1 MYSLHGTFKTKMGL
15 TAAVLLSLACPL
27 TTLAAEKT
35 YDGIS
40 RWGATEATEGD
51 PITVNELNGW
61 GSSAT
66 DPVHLT
72 VGTKKTKNVT
82 VHNYSAGEGS
92 TTEVHGQN
100 ISFGGEY
107 GDKQIG
113 GFWVDTGTITIG
125 DEDTKNIS
133 LTEMRGQ
140 KGAQITINGGSE
152 SLNLGKI
159 NAGQTIIRAGGAN
172 TGKVTVD
179 SIGLWGNYH
188 DDDQKVYGADVVIDG
203 TRGITV
209 NQDIS
214 AKMNSKLQ
222 LGTKSNKG
230 DVQIRGK
237 NEWGSSVSAE
247 NGSIVSITAGGKIG
261 ASGNVNAVN
270 GNSTVTMQGA
280 GIDIDGRVHA
290 TGSHYGD
297 EKAPQISLTAE
308 DSHGKRGNVNV
319 QGLDV
324 DNQGSI
330 TVKGDTVTI
339 DDRKVKQQQDYSIHS
354 ANGSTVSIDSNTIT
368 MNKGVAFQGG
378 GEMTLKG
385 EKKVSIGSS
394 TQWPYR
400 SFDMTGGNLYVGGKE
415 AETVLNGSV
424 SMIAEYGKESTA
436 TIDGDKITINAT
448 ITPDKFQNGSDRNQ
462 SLAIY
467 DQDTDLTIGN
477 DGTRSTVI
485 NGNLEFSGNK
495 AVMYGNEITINGLRG
510 KEEWPHPAAIKT
522 DQPVQMSIGQ
532 AGTQQTNIV
541 GYLDFMP
548 ENDYKNVQGN
558 EIAIAGQN
566 VILDNAGY
574 DVMYAGNS
582 KDVRIGSDFAGNT
595 SENTVLKG
603 TVKVSGLTKD
613 GHFGIHGKHIILS
626 DGASAEDN
634 STTDIEKD
642 VTDSHDAFIALNG
655 GDHPFTIGDDDS
667 NVSVDGRVLSLSG
680 DIDVNGKNI
689 HIYEGTNKNQYVVLT
704 HTNRINLGGD
714 TTENLQL
721 DGGFCAQ
728 GAAKGENGSALKG
741 KNIVIHTADG
751 HDAITT
757 QSQNITVGGE
767 VTDSIDINGRIL
779 SRSGD
784 IDVNGKNIH
793 LYDEANKNPYVA
805 VTEQSSLNFGSD
817 TTENLQIDG
826 GFLARGG
833 NDNGSALKGKNIVI
847 NASDGHDALL
857 SWSQKISVGSNAT
870 DYLGI
875 NGEVFSHGYSAPIS
889 MQGKNVVI
897 TGKGEDEALLY
908 TTGGQLD
915 VDGDVIAID
924 GTQTKYAAEVNGG
937 SMTIGH
943 DGTHGMIKGDL
954 ENYGSMK
961 IFLNGVDSVMDG
973 NIEDWALEH
982 PEGGEMGGVVLN
994 LKDGA
999 QWQFDG
1005 NPTVNTLDAVKG
1017 QIRFNP
1023 ASTNQKLT
1031 THLFNGDG
1039 ATVAINSTGTSHN
1052 NDRLYVIGAHTGR
1065 TALQLHSLNNGKW
1078 TDGALGSILASVGN
1092 EQGSFY
1098 VPDQEDRLFFHHT
1111 DLGTYETRKGDQ
1123 VTPRYNTDW
1132 YLKGFRKSA
1141 TDDDGHHTHVVRQLA
1156 GLHNVNYQIWRDE
1169 NDTLFKRLGDL
1180 HSPTSD
1186 HPEGIWV
1193 RSLGAEATRQ
1203 DGSEFAATTRFHE
1216 YQVGWDVL
1224 QNHSDSER
1232 HYQGLGFFYTQGK
1245 GSYFGGYSDVRGMG
1259 LGLYDTHVK
1268 KDGQYLDL
1276 VLKGTHLSGH
1286 LHGIGQGEHLDNNAY
1301 SIGAEYGWKRA
1312 FGRGWFVEPQTQL
1325 TLGWLDGADLM
1336 LDNGVHY
1343 HEDDI
1348 RSAVGRAGLR
1358 LGYEGKDAQFFLK
1371 ANWFHEFGGSSQL
1384 HLSDDEGALQLD
1396 EDYGD
1401 TWFEYGLGLTANLNK
1416 SSQLYADIEKSNTG
1430 TYHKKWGWDAGI
1442 RWMF

>member
-1 MYSLHGTFKTKMGL
+1 M
-15 TAAVLLSLACPL
+15 AAQ
-27 TTLAAEKT
+27 AAEKT
-35 YDGIS
+35 YDSIS
-40 RWGATEATEGD
+40 RWGAAEATEGD
-51 PITVNELNGW
+51 PITVNEVNGW
-61 GSSAT
+61 GSSEKGT
-66 DPVHLT
+66 VHLT
-72 VGTKKTKNVT
+72 VGTKDTKNVT
-82 VHNYSAGEGS
+82 IHNYSAGEGS

-152 SLNLGKI
+152 SLNLGKF

-179 SIGLWGNYH
+179 SIGMWGNYH
-188 DDDQKVYGADVVIDG
+188 DDDKKVHGADVVIDG
-203 TRGITV
+203 TQGITV
-209 NQDIS
+209 NQGV
-214 AKMNSKLQ
+214 AVTMKSKLQ
-222 LGTKSNKG
+222 LGTKNNKG
-230 DVQIRGK
+230 DVQI
-237 NEWGSSVSAE
+237 GSELNWQKLPYSISAD
-247 NGSIVSITAGGKIG
+247 NGSTVSVTAGGKISAAG
-261 ASGNVNAVN
+261 GITAIN
-270 GNSTVTMQGA
+270 GNSAIAMQGA
-280 GIDIDGRVHA
+280 DIDVGGRAMA
-290 TGSHYGD
+290 TGGPQKG
-297 EKAPQISLTAE
+297 EKAPQISLIAK
-308 DSHGKRGNVNV
+308 DYNGKRGNVNV

-330 TVKGDTVTI
+330 TVKGDVVTI
-339 DDRKVKQQQDYSIHS
+339 DDSKEKQQQNYSIHS
-354 ANGSTVSIDSNTIT
+354 ANGSTVSIDSNVLT

-385 EKKVSIGSS
+385 NNKVSIGSS

-400 SFDMTGGNLYVGGKE
+400 SLDMTGGKLYVGGKE

-477 DGTRSTVI
+477 DGTSSTVI

-510 KEEWPHPAAIKT
+510 KEEWSHPAAIKT

-548 ENDYKNVQGN
+548 ANDYKNVQGN

-613 GHFGIHGKHIILS
+613 GHFGIHGKHIVLS
-626 DGASAEDN
+626 DGASEQDN
-634 STTDIEKD
+634 YTTDIERD

-655 GDHPFTIGDDDS
+655 GDNPFTIGDEDS
-667 NVSVDGRVLSLSG
+667 NVSIDGRLLSMNG

-689 HIYEGTNKNQYVVLT
+689 HIYEGKNKNQYVVLT
-704 HTNRINLGGD
+704 HTNRINLGG
-714 TTENLQL
+714 
-721 DGGFCAQ
+721 
-728 GAAKGENGSALKG
+728 
-741 KNIVIHTADG
+741 
-751 HDAITT
+751 
-757 QSQNITVGGE
+757 
-767 VTDSIDINGRIL
+767 
-779 SRSGD
+779 
-784 IDVNGKNIH
+784 
-793 LYDEANKNPYVA
+793 
-805 VTEQSSLNFGSD
+805 D

-847 NASDGHDALL
+847 NAADGHDALL
-857 SWSQKISVGSNAT
+857 SWSQKILVGSNAT

-875 NGEVFSHGYSAPIS
+875 NGEVFSRGSAAPIS

-961 IFLNGVDSVMDG
+961 IFLNGADSVMNG
-973 NIEDWALEH
+973 NIEDWCLEH

-1005 NPTVNTLDAVKG
+1005 DSTVNTLDAVKG
-1017 QIRFNP
+1017 QIRFDP
-1023 ASTNQKLT
+1023 SSTNQKLT

-1039 ATVAINSTGTSHN
+1039 AVVAINSTGNSRN
-1052 NDRLYVIGAHTGR
+1052 NDRLYVIGSHTGR

-1078 TDGALGSILASVGN
+1078 SDGALGSILASVG
-1092 EQGSFY
+1092 EEKGSFY
-1098 VPDQEDRLFFHHT
+1098 VPDTEDRLFFHHT
-1111 DLGTYETRKGDQ
+1111 ELGRYETSKGDE

-1132 YLKGFRKSA
+1132 YLKGFTKSE
-1141 TDDDGHHTHVVRQLA
+1141 TDDDSHHTHVVRELA

-1169 NDTLFKRLGDL
+1169 DDTLFKRMGDL
-1180 HSPTSD
+1180 HTQAAE
-1186 HPEGIWV
+1186 HPEGVWA
-1193 RSLGAEATRQ
+1193 RSLGTSDERRS
-1203 DGSEFAATTRFHE
+1203 GEFSSKTRFHE
-1216 YQVGWDVL
+1216 YQAGYDVL
-1224 QNHSDSER
+1224 RGSSQNER
-1232 HYQGLGFFYTQGK
+1232 HYQGVGLSYTQGK
-1245 GSYFGGYSDVRGMG
+1245 GSYFGGYSDVTGWG
-1259 LGLYDTHVK
+1259 LGLYDTRVRS
-1268 KDGQYLDL
+1268 DGQYLDFA
-1276 VLKGTHLSGH
+1276 LKGTHLEGE
-1286 LHGIGQGEHLDNNAY
+1286 LHGACSHGENLDNNGY
-1301 SIGAEYGWKRA
+1301 TFGVEYGWKHP
-1312 FGRGWFVEPQTQL
+1312 FTPNKQGWFVEPQAQL
-1325 TLGWLDGADLM
+1325 TFGWLDGADLT
-1336 LDNGVHY
+1336 LANGVHY
-1343 HEDDI
+1343 HENNI
-1348 RSAVGRAGLR
+1348 KSAVGRAGLR
-1358 LGYEGKDAQFFLK
+1358 VGYEGQQAQFFAK
-1371 ANWFHEFGGSSQL
+1371 ADWFHEFGGSSQL
-1384 HLSDDEGALQLD
+1384 YLSDDEGQLYLD

-1401 TWFEYGLGLTANLNK
+1401 TWFAYGLGLTANLTKN
-1416 SSQLYADIEKSNTG
+1416 SQLYADIEKSNSG
-1430 TYHKKWGWDAGI
+1430 TYHEKWCWDVGV
-1442 RWMF
+1442 RWTF

>member
-1 MYSLHGTFKTKMGL
+1 MKHSHRKRHSAFKTKVGL
-15 TAAVLLSLACPL
+15 TTAILLTLSGPMAAQ
-27 TTLAAEKT
+27 AAEKT
-35 YDGIS
+35 YDSIS
-40 RWGATEATEGD
+40 RWGAAEATEGD
-51 PITVNELNGW
+51 PITVNEVNGW
-61 GSSAT
+61 GSSAN

-72 VGTKKTKNVT
+72 VGTKETKNVT
-82 VHNYSAGEGS
+82 IHNYSAGEGS

-100 ISFGGEY
+100 ISFGGKY
-107 GDKQIG
+107 MGKIDDKPMEIDG
-113 GFWVDTGTITIG
+113 NFWVSKGQIAIG
-125 DEDTKNIS
+125 DEDTKTIS
-133 LTEMRGQ
+133 MTHLRGDDR
-140 KGAQITINGGSE
+140 AEITVNGGTD
-152 SLNLGKI
+152 SLDIGELSVGTATARI
-159 NAGQTIIRAGGAN
+159 GGAN

-179 SIGLWGNYH
+179 SIGLWRGYNGPASAPY
-188 DDDQKVYGADVVIDG
+188 DVGADVVIDG
-203 TRGITV
+203 TQGITV
-209 NQDIS
+209 NKAIS
-214 AKMNSKLQ
+214 VTSNSKLQ
-222 LGTKSNKG
+222 LGTENNKG
-230 DVQIRGK
+230 DVQI
-237 NEWGSSVSAE
+237 GSQLNWQQLPYSISVD
-247 NGSIVSITAGGKIG
+247 NGSTVSVTAGGKISAAG
-261 ASGNVNAVN
+261 YIAAVN
-270 GNSTVTMQGA
+270 GNSAIAMQGA
-280 GIDIDGRVHA
+280 DIDIGGRAMA
-290 TGSHYGD
+290 TGGPQKG

-308 DSHGKRGNVNV
+308 DGNGKRGNVNV

-324 DNQGSI
+324 DNKGSI
-330 TVKGDTVTI
+330 TVKGDVVTI
-339 DDRKVKQQQDYSIHS
+339 DDRKEKQQQNYSIHS
-354 ANGSTVSIDSNTIT
+354 ANGSTVSINSNVLT

-378 GEMTLKG
+378 GEMMLKG
-385 EKKVSIGSS
+385 DKIVSIGSS
-394 TQWPYR
+394 VQWPYW
-400 SFDMTGGNLYVGGKE
+400 SLDMTGGNLYVGGKE

-477 DGTRSTVI
+477 DGTSSTVI

-510 KEEWPHPAAIKT
+510 KEEWSHPAAIKT

-532 AGTQQTNIV
+532 AGTQQTNII

-613 GHFGIHGKHIILS
+613 GHLGIHGKHIVLS
-626 DGASAEDN
+626 DGASEQDN
-634 STTDIEKD
+634 YTTDIERD

-655 GDHPFTIGDDDS
+655 GDNPFTIGDEDS
-667 NVSVDGRVLSLSG
+667 NVSIDGRLLSMNG

-689 HIYEGTNKNQYVVLT
+689 HIYEGTNKKQYVVLT
-704 HTNRINLGGD
+704 HTNRINLGG
-714 TTENLQL
+714 
-721 DGGFCAQ
+721 
-728 GAAKGENGSALKG
+728 
-741 KNIVIHTADG
+741 
-751 HDAITT
+751 
-757 QSQNITVGGE
+757 
-767 VTDSIDINGRIL
+767 
-779 SRSGD
+779 
-784 IDVNGKNIH
+784 
-793 LYDEANKNPYVA
+793 
-805 VTEQSSLNFGSD
+805 D

-847 NASDGHDALL
+847 NAADGHDALL
-857 SWSQKISVGSNAT
+857 SWSQKILVGSNAT

-875 NGEVFSHGYSAPIS
+875 NGEVFSHGSAAPIS

-961 IFLNGVDSVMDG
+961 IFLNGADSVMNG
-973 NIEDWALEH
+973 NIEDWCLEH

-1005 NPTVNTLDAVKG
+1005 DSTVNTLDAVKG
-1017 QIRFNP
+1017 QIRFDP
-1023 ASTNQKLT
+1023 SSTNQKLT

-1039 ATVAINSTGTSHN
+1039 AVVAINSTGNSRN
-1052 NDRLYVIGAHTGR
+1052 NDRLYVIGSHTGR

-1078 TDGALGSILASVGN
+1078 SDGALGSILASVG
-1092 EQGSFY
+1092 EEKGSFY
-1098 VPDQEDRLFFHHT
+1098 VPDTEDRLFFHHT
-1111 DLGTYETRKGDQ
+1111 ELGRYETSKGDK

-1132 YLKGFRKSA
+1132 YLKGFTKSE
-1141 TDDDGHHTHVVRQLA
+1141 TDDDGHHTHVVRELA

-1169 NDTLFKRLGDL
+1169 DDTLFKRMGDL
-1180 HSPTSD
+1180 HTQDAD
-1186 HPEGIWV
+1186 HPEGVWA
-1193 RSLGAEATRQ
+1193 RSLGTSDERRS
-1203 DGSEFAATTRFHE
+1203 GEFSSKTRFHE
-1216 YQVGWDVL
+1216 YQTGYDVL
-1224 QNHSDSER
+1224 RGSSQNER
-1232 HYQGLGFFYTQGK
+1232 HYQGVGLSYTQGK
-1245 GSYFGGYSDVRGMG
+1245 GSYLGGYSDVTGWG
-1259 LGLYDTHVK
+1259 LGLYDTRVK
-1268 KDGQYLDL
+1268 SDGQYLDFAL
-1276 VLKGTHLSGH
+1276 RGTHLEGE
-1286 LHGIGQGEHLDNNAY
+1286 LHGAYSHGDNLDNNGY
-1301 SIGAEYGWKRA
+1301 TFGVEYGWKHP
-1312 FGRGWFVEPQTQL
+1312 FTPNKQGWFVEPQAQL
-1325 TLGWLDGADLM
+1325 TFGWLDGADLT
-1336 LDNGVHY
+1336 LANGVHY
-1343 HEDDI
+1343 HENNI
-1348 RSAVGRAGLR
+1348 KSAVGRAGLR
-1358 LGYEGKDAQFFLK
+1358 VGYEGQQAQFFAK
-1371 ANWFHEFGGSSQL
+1371 ADWFHEFGGSSQL
-1384 HLSDDEGALQLD
+1384 YLSDDEGQLHLD

-1401 TWFEYGLGLTANLNK
+1401 TWFAYGLGLTANLTKN
-1416 SSQLYADIEKSNTG
+1416 SQLYADIEKSNSG
-1430 TYHKKWGWDAGI
+1430 TYHEKWCWDVGV
-1442 RWMF
+1442 RWTF